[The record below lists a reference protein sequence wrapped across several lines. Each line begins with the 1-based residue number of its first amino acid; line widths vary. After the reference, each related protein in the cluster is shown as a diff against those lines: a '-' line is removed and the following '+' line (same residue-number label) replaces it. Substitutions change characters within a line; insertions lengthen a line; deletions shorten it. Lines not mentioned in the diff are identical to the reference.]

1 MILNRWQL
9 VVTPTPHLHPLPF
22 SKGRG
27 NSSRWQVGRLP
38 YNFSKGKFRPAGRR
52 GASLQPDKIRN

>member
-1 MILNRWQL
+1 MILSRWQL

-27 NSSRWQVGRLP
+27 DPTRWQARRLP
-38 YNFSKGKFRPAGRR
+38 YNTSATGEAR
-52 GASLQPDKIRN
+52 

>member
-38 YNFSKGKFRPAGRR
+38 YNFSKGKFVLLAGGAPA
-52 GASLQPDKIRN
+52 LQPDKIRN

>member
-1 MILNRWQL
+1 MILSRWQL

-27 NSSRWQVGRLP
+27 D
-38 YNFSKGKFRPAGRR
+38 RPLAGE
-52 GASLQPDKIRN
+52 APALQPF